1 LDAWKVI
8 VDVPAS
14 AIVHFLLAVYLKRE
28 YGTTSDELGEEDSP
42 KSSSEIGHRASPS
55 MPQMVVRPLSTHQAL
70 VEHVQ
75 PGSV

>member
-14 AIVHFLLAVYLKRE
+14 AIVHFLLDVYLKRE
-28 YGTTSDELGEEDSP
+28 YGTTSDELGEDSP
-42 KSSSEIGHRASPS
+42 KSSSEIRTPGAPS